1 MVRQF
6 VAVLMA
12 LVCLLVCG
20 PTSAAGA
27 AAQASSEEKRSLKE
41 QVVMIPAGSVV
52 EVKLKQKASST
63 IRGRLRAITDEGFE
77 VQIAKSGKISS
88 EKVAFTEVKSVKA
101 KPGMSFVTKAFIA
114 TGVGVLVL
122 LVIGVIAAAAG

>member
-1 MVRQF
+1 
-6 VAVLMA
+6 MA
-12 LVCLLVCG
+12 LVCLRVCG
-20 PTSAAGA
+20 PTSATGA
-27 AAQASSEEKRSLKE
+27 VAQAPSEEKRSLKE

-52 EVKLKQKASST
+52 EVKLKQKGSST
-63 IRGRLRAITDEGFE
+63 IRGRLGAITDEAFE
-77 VQIAKSGKISS
+77 IQIAKSGKVSS

-122 LVIGVIAAAAG
+122 IVIGAVVAASG